1 MTFYQL
7 FRHIHHHRQLA
18 LRRTLDFQ
26 RNQVASYVKLFFGI
40 LFIIYL
46 VFLSVLLAIGVN
58 NDEESAVGIIILP
71 LSFVLLADFIF
82 RFAFQETPAQIVK
95 PYILLPFPRKWL
107 VDAFVAESFLSW
119 SNLTWLALPLPFCI
133 MSLHP
138 LDAPLLSLQILLLW
152 LLLILLNSQW
162 YLVCRTLTYKS
173 WKWFILPV
181 VVMGMPVL
189 PFFVLDDKAFG
200 HIFDQMFQVAVTSN
214 YLPLYL
220 VVALLLLVTMTMV
233 NLKLQW
239 LSLSQ
244 ETFHSQSRETD
255 FAMPSLSFLNRYGQT
270 GMYLKLEIMSILRNP
285 AIRKKYV
292 YSVVITIVFSLVC
305 AFTDIYN
312 GSTWENFWCLYCF
325 AISGITLISIVMQP
339 EGNYI
344 DVLMTQRQSLLNLL
358 HAKYILNSLLLL
370 IPLVIL
376 FIPVVTGKWPLLMV
390 LGFMLF
396 TAGCQFFLLF
406 QLAVYNK
413 RTISLTKSFTNRDG
427 SNNSPW
433 QIIVTMITFAAPM
446 GLIVC
451 LRLFVS
457 SGAIYVVLAVLGI
470 LFIAAEPLW
479 MRNIYSRMMAR
490 KYENLSGFHSTRL
503 S

>member
-1 MTFYQL
+1 
-7 FRHIHHHRQLA
+7 
-18 LRRTLDFQ
+18 
-26 RNQVASYVKLFFGI
+26 
-40 LFIIYL
+40 
-46 VFLSVLLAIGVN
+46 
-58 NDEESAVGIIILP
+58 
-71 LSFVLLADFIF
+71 
-82 RFAFQETPAQIVK
+82 
-95 PYILLPFPRKWL
+95 
-107 VDAFVAESFLSW
+107 
-119 SNLTWLALPLPFCI
+119 
-133 MSLHP
+133 
-138 LDAPLLSLQILLLW
+138 
-152 LLLILLNSQW
+152 
-162 YLVCRTLTYKS
+162 
-173 WKWFILPV
+173 
-181 VVMGMPVL
+181 
-189 PFFVLDDKAFG
+189 
-200 HIFDQMFQVAVTSN
+200 
-214 YLPLYL
+214 
-220 VVALLLLVTMTMV
+220 
-233 NLKLQW
+233 
-239 LSLSQ
+239 
-244 ETFHSQSRETD
+244 
-255 FAMPSLSFLNRYGQT
+255 MPSLSFLNRYGHT

-413 RTISLTKSFTNRDG
+413 RSISLTKSLTNRDG
-427 SNNSPW
+427 NNNSPW

-446 GLIVC
+446 SLIAC

-457 SGAIYVVLAVLGI
+457 SGAIYGVLAVLGI